1 MKKFLVIIILNFCFV
16 ISSQAD
22 DSTDFQIAG
31 MSLKESLL
39 DHYRLN
45 EIKKKKSYYF
55 YELKD
60 YITIDLEKSDRLYD
74 GIQANIKEN
83 DKKFIIESIEGYI
96 FFKNFDDC
104 KIKKESIEDE
114 IIVQFPK
121 LRVNKGQ
128 VTSISFDPTGNS
140 KAIATDLFFNDEATI
155 RIICTDWSRK
165 FEKEKNY
172 GDNLRVVINSKKF
185 NQFLSKN

>member
-1 MKKFLVIIILNFCFV
+1 MKKFLATIILNLCF
-16 ISSQAD
+16 IASSQAD
-22 DSTDFQIAG
+22 DSTDFQLAG
-31 MSLKESLL
+31 MSLKDSLL

-55 YELKD
+55 YKLKD

-74 GIQANIKEN
+74 GIQVNVKEN
-83 DKKFIIESIEGYI
+83 DKKFIIESIEGFI
-96 FFKNFDDC
+96 FIKNFDDC

-114 IIVQFPK
+114 IIAQFPK
-121 LRVNKGQ
+121 LEVNKGQ
-128 VTSISFDPTGNS
+128 VRSMSFDPTGNS
-140 KAIATDLFFNDEATI
+140 KAIVTDLFFNDDAAI

-185 NQFLSKN
+185 NKFLSKN

>member
-96 FFKNFDDC
+96 F
-104 KIKKESIEDE
+104 
-114 IIVQFPK
+114 
-121 LRVNKGQ
+121 L
-128 VTSISFDPTGNS
+128 
-140 KAIATDLFFNDEATI
+140 
-155 RIICTDWSRK
+155 K
-165 FEKEKNY
+165 F
-172 GDNLRVVINSKKF
+172 
-185 NQFLSKN
+185 